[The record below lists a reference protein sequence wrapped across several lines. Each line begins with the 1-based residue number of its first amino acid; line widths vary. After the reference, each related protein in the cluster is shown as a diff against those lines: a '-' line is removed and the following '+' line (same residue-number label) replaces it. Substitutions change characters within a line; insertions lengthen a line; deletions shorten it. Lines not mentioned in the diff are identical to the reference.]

1 MIPKSLAEKAT
12 HRGQR
17 VISLEMKHFAC
28 RAMAGSHVHMCP
40 SSQAKDYS
48 NFIRLMK
55 ILKPYD
61 SDSPTLRI

>member
-40 SSQAKDYS
+40 SSQAKGYS
-48 NFIRLMK
+48 AISLG
-55 ILKPYD
+55 
-61 SDSPTLRI
+61 

>member
-40 SSQAKDYS
+40 SSQAKGYS
-48 NFIRLMK
+48 NIIRLIK
-55 ILKPYD
+55 ILKPND
-61 SDSPTLRI
+61 SDSAM

>member
-40 SSQAKDYS
+40 SSQAKGYS
-48 NFIRLMK
+48 AISLGFYKNINNK
-55 ILKPYD
+55 
-61 SDSPTLRI
+61 